1 MDHVSPALRAAL
13 RARLPSKSIAVAVAG
28 GALLSILVSAAFAA
42 GTDLAGPGVAAKS
55 ALVANSATGRFK
67 QYLGTPVSKPA
78 RMPLGASRDQR
89 VTVVVRMST
98 PPVAAVRALRPDH
111 TITAAEH
118 GAIHQQIDQDHA
130 SVEPTIVARGGEVMA
145 HFHDAV
151 NGIKVQIDRNELPG
165 LAALP
170 GVVEVMP
177 VGRYHLD
184 NAQSVPFIGAPTVW
198 QGTPGFRGEGV
209 KIAVIDTGIDYT
221 HANFGGPGTAAA
233 FTAAAAS
240 STKPADPTLF
250 GPKAP
255 KVKGGIDL
263 VGDAYTGFNAPQP
276 DPNPLD
282 CEGHGS
288 HTSGTAAGFGIG
300 ADGKTYHGPY
310 DSDAYAQVFK
320 VGPGV
325 APKADLYA
333 VRVFGCTGST
343 NLVVDAID
351 WAVDND
357 MDVISMSLGSD
368 FGTADAADALAVT
381 NAAHAGILVAS
392 ASGNAGAAPYIT
404 STPASGDGGISVAA
418 MDSHASFPGA
428 QINLPGA
435 SIEALDANGAPL
447 TGPLKIVVLRTPT
460 GGVSLGCSETEYVDS
475 VIAGKLVV
483 TLRGT
488 CARVQRAQFGQK
500 HGAAAVAMINS
511 SAGYPPYEG
520 PIPGVSIPF
529 LGVLPTDAPTLTAAA
544 AASSFVANT
553 IQNPTYRKAA
563 GFSSSGPRFGDSALR
578 PNVAAPGVSVFSTA
592 VGTGTGGFYASGT
605 SMATPHVAGVAALVR
620 QAHPKWDETAQRAAV
635 VDTAEPAQLL
645 DYAPRIEGAGLV
657 QPVGAT
663 KTQAVVLGDDS
674 PRSGG
679 EEQEDTP
686 HGLSF
691 GFEEFTRDFHATRAV
706 TVRNYGNSRIVFRA
720 TTTAVGGSPHTA
732 HLSDSTLSI
741 GPRDEANLELTLK
754 VPAATVGSTHDALGN
769 DAFQEVAG
777 YVTLVPVD
785 SAMNNGVT
793 LHVPYY
799 LVPRARSKVSVGDEE
814 EGLSPGEPNQVLR
827 LKNHGGALTGNAD
840 FYAWGLIGKPQGIKY
855 FDTKA
860 VGVQSNLISAT
871 DSVLVFAINTFKR
884 VSNTDAGEFDIF
896 IDVNGDGVPDYDLA
910 AVDQG
915 AFEAGTASGVQITVL
930 VNLTTGAAIE
940 EFLVDS
946 PTDGSTLLLP
956 VLASD
961 MGVSPVSRTVPP
973 FSTGPRF
980 SYSETTYNLFDGT
993 QASLPGRA
1001 SFNAFSPAITNALF
1015 VPVAPNAT
1023 ALVPVAID
1031 PKEWKVT
1038 PARGLM
1044 IVVEDNFSGAQSEL
1058 IPAR

>member
-1 MDHVSPALRAAL
+1 MSDLSPAA
-13 RARLPSKSIAVAVAG
+13 RARLRAGQSSKSITIAMAG
-28 GALLSILVSAAFAA
+28 GVLLSILVSAAYAGGSSPPNAA
-42 GTDLAGPGVAAKS
+42 ANSTL
-55 ALVANSATGRFK
+55 LANSAVAGRFK
-67 QYLGTPVSKPA
+67 QYLGASVNKPA
-78 RMPLGASRDQR
+78 QLPLGARRDQQ

-111 TITAAEH
+111 AISAAEH
-118 GAIHQQIDQDHA
+118 EAIHQQIDRDHA
-130 SVEPTIVARGGEVMA
+130 SVEPSIVARGGKVMA
-145 HFHDAV
+145 HFRDAV
-151 NGIKVQIDRNELPG
+151 NGIKVQIDRSELSG

-170 GVVEVMP
+170 GVAEVMP
-177 VGRYHLD
+177 VGRYHLN
-184 NAQSVPFIGAPTVW
+184 NAESVPFIGAPAVW
-198 QGTPGFRGEGV
+198 QGTPGFRGEGI
-209 KIAVIDTGIDYT
+209 KIAVIDTGVDYT
-221 HANFGGPGTAAA
+221 HANFGGPGTVAA
-233 FTAAAAS
+233 FTAAAAG
-240 STKPADPTLF
+240 STQPADPTLF

-263 VGDAYTGFNAPQP
+263 VGDAYNGNNTPQP

-282 CEGHGS
+282 CNGHGS

-300 ADGKTYHGPY
+300 SDGKTYHGPY
-310 DSDAYAQVFK
+310 DSAAYAQTFEI
-320 VGPGV
+320 GPGV
-325 APKADLYA
+325 APKADLYS
-333 VRVFGCTGST
+333 VRVFGCTGTT

-351 WAVDND
+351 WAVAND
-357 MDVISMSLGSD
+357 MDVISMSLGAD
-368 FGTADAADALAVT
+368 FGTADDADALAVT

-404 STPASGDGGISVAA
+404 SDPGSGDGGISVAA

-447 TGPLKIVVLRTPT
+447 TGPLGIVVLRTAT
-460 GGVSLGCSETEYVDS
+460 GGVSLGCNEAEWVDS

-488 CARVQRAQFGQK
+488 CARIQRAQFGQK
-500 HGAAAVAMINS
+500 HGAAAVVMINS
-511 SAGYPPYEG
+511 TPGYPPYEG
-520 PIPGVSIPF
+520 AIPGVSIPF
-529 LGVLPTDAPTLTAAA
+529 LGVLSTDAPALTAAS
-544 AASSFVANT
+544 AASSFVANV
-553 IQNPTYRKAA
+553 IANPTYRTAA
-563 GFSSSGPRFGDSALR
+563 GFSSGGPRFGDSALR
-578 PNVAAPGVSVFSTA
+578 PNVTAPGVSVFSAA
-592 VGTGTGGFYASGT
+592 VGTGNGGLYESGT
-605 SMATPHVAGVAALVR
+605 SMATPHIAGVAALVR

-635 VDTAEPAQLL
+635 VDTAEPTQLL

-674 PRSGG
+674 PSGG
-679 EEQEDTP
+679 GQEREGTP
-686 HGLSF
+686 RGLSF
-691 GFEEFTRDFHATRAV
+691 GFEEFARDFHATRAV

-741 GPRDEANLELTLK
+741 GPHDEANLELTLN
-754 VPAATVGSTHDALGN
+754 VPAATVGSTHDAAGN

-777 YVTLVPVD
+777 YVTLAPVD
-785 SAMNNGVT
+785 SAMNGGVT

-814 EGLSPGEPNQVLR
+814 GLSPGEPNQVLR
-827 LKNHGGALTGNAD
+827 LKNHGGAVTGNAD

-871 DSVLVFAINTFKR
+871 DSVLVFAINTFNR
-884 VSNTDAGEFDIF
+884 VSNTDAGEFDIL

-910 AVDQG
+910 AIDQG
-915 AFEAGTASGVQITVL
+915 ALETGSSSGVQITVL
-930 VNLTTGAAIE
+930 VNLATGAAIE
-940 EFLVDS
+940 EFPVDS

-956 VLASD
+956 VLAST
-961 MGVSPVSRTVPP
+961 MGVSPTS
-973 FSTGPRF
+973 PRF
-980 SYSETTYNLFDGT
+980 SYTETTFNLLDGT
-993 QASLPGRA
+993 SASLPGSA
-1001 SFNAFSPAITNALF
+1001 SFNAFSPSISNALY

-1023 ALVPVAID
+1023 ARVPVAID
-1031 PKEWKVT
+1031 PTEWKVT

-1044 IVVEDNFSGAQSEL
+1044 IVVEDNFSGAQAEL

>member
-1 MDHVSPALRAAL
+1 MSHISPAARAVV
-13 RARLPSKSIAVAVAG
+13 RAGRSSRSISRAVAG
-28 GALLSILVSAAFAA
+28 GAFLSILVSAAYAQ
-42 GTDLAGPGVAAKS
+42 GPSTSTPNLA
-55 ALVANSATGRFK
+55 ANSALIANPAVAGRFK

-78 RMPLGASRDQR
+78 QMPLGAGRDQR

-111 TITAAEH
+111 SITAAERT
-118 GAIHQQIDQDHA
+118 AIHQQIDQDHA
-130 SVEPTIVARGGEVMA
+130 GVEPSIVARGGQVTA
-145 HFHDAV
+145 HFRDAV
-151 NGIKVQIDRNELPG
+151 NGIKVQIDRSELSG

-170 GVVEVMP
+170 GVVAVMP
-177 VGRYHLD
+177 VGRYHLN
-184 NAQSVPFIGAPTVW
+184 NAESVPFIGAPAVW

-221 HANFGGPGTAAA
+221 HANFGGPGTVAA
-233 FTAAAAS
+233 FTAAAAG
-240 STKPADPTLF
+240 STQPADPTLF

-263 VGDAYTGFNAPQP
+263 VGDAYNGFNTPQP

-282 CEGHGS
+282 CNGHGS
-288 HTSGTAAGFGIG
+288 HTSGTAAGFGVG

-310 DSDAYAQVFK
+310 DSAAYAQPFQI
-320 VGPGV
+320 GPGV
-325 APKADLYA
+325 APKAELYA

-343 NLVVDAID
+343 DLVVDAID
-351 WAVDND
+351 WAVAND
-357 MDVISMSLGSD
+357 MDVISMSLGAN
-368 FGTADAADALAVT
+368 FGTADDADALAVT

-392 ASGNAGAAPYIT
+392 ASGNAGHAPYIT
-404 STPASGDGGISVAA
+404 SNPGSGDGGISVAA
-418 MDSHASFPGA
+418 MDSHASYPGA
-428 QINLPGA
+428 QINLPGGA
-435 SIEALDANGAPL
+435 SVEAQDSNGAPL
-447 TGPLKIVVLRTPT
+447 TGPLGIVVLRTAT
-460 GGVSLGCSETEYVDS
+460 GGVSLGCNESEYVDS

-483 TLRGT
+483 TLRGV
-488 CARVQRAQFGQK
+488 CARVLRAQLGQK

-511 SAGYPPYEG
+511 SAGYPVYEG
-520 PIPGVSIPF
+520 AIPGVSIPF
-529 LGVLPTDAPTLTAAA
+529 LGVLPTDGPILTAAA
-544 AASSFVANT
+544 TVSSFVANT
-553 IQNPTYRKAA
+553 IQNPTYRTAA
-563 GFSSSGPRFGDSALR
+563 SFSSAGPRFGDSALR
-578 PNVAAPGVSVFSTA
+578 PNVAAPGVSIFSTA
-592 VGTGTGGFYASGT
+592 VGTGNGGLYESGT

-620 QAHPKWDETAQRAAV
+620 QAHPLWTEDAQRAAL
-635 VDTAEPAQLL
+635 VDTADPAQLL

-657 QPVGAT
+657 QPLGAT
-663 KTQAVVLGDDS
+663 KTQAVVLGDDPPS
-674 PRSGG
+674 SGQ
-679 EEQEDTP
+679 EQEDTP

-691 GFEEFTRDFHATRAV
+691 GFEESNREFHATRAV
-706 TVRNYGNSRIVFRA
+706 TVRNYGNSRIVFKA
-720 TTTAVGGSPHTA
+720 STTAVGGSPHTA

-741 GPRDEANLELTLK
+741 GPRDQANLELTLT

-777 YVTLVPVD
+777 YVTLAPVD

-814 EGLSPGEPNQVLR
+814 RLSPGEPSQVLR
-827 LKNHGGALTGNAD
+827 LRNPGGAVTGNAD

-884 VSNTDAGEFDIF
+884 VSNTDAGEFDIL

-915 AFEAGTASGVQITVL
+915 AFEAGAASGVQITIL
-930 VNLTTGAAIE
+930 VNLATGAAIE

-956 VLASD
+956 VLAST
-961 MGVSPVSRTVPP
+961 MGISPTS
-973 FSTGPRF
+973 PRF
-980 SYSETTYNLFDGT
+980 SYTETTFNLLDGT
-993 QASLPGRA
+993 SASLPGSA
-1001 SFNAFSPAITNALF
+1001 SFNAFSPSITNALF
-1015 VPVAPNAT
+1015 VPVAPNTTVA
-1023 ALVPVAID
+1023 VPVAID
-1031 PKEWKVT
+1031 PTEWEVT

-1044 IVVEDNFSGAQSEL
+1044 IVVEDNFSGAQAEL